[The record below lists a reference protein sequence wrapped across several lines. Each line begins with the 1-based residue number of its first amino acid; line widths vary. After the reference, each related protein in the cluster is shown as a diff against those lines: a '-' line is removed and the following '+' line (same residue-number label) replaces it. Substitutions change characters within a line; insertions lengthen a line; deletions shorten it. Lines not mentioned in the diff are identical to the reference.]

1 MTTLEI
7 GGKNEVVFSQNDFE
21 YLVEKYMGVDAAR
34 YLSKCLHDANEAVR
48 AAKEGLN
55 TDLASYEASLEDNT
69 NAFLDIQENVEV
81 ISNALLQNRLNR
93 EKIAQANRRI
103 AKILS
108 SQI

>member
-7 GGKNEVVFSQNDFE
+7 CGKNEVVFSQNDFE

-34 YLSKCLHDANEAVR
+34 YLSRCLSDANEAAR
-48 AAKEGLN
+48 AAKEGLE

-81 ISNALLQNRLNR
+81 ISNALSQNRLNR
-93 EKIAQANRRI
+93 ERIAQANRRI
-103 AKILS
+103 SKILS
-108 SQI
+108 TQI

>member
-1 MTTLEI
+1 
-7 GGKNEVVFSQNDFE
+7 
-21 YLVEKYMGVDAAR
+21 MGVDAAR
-34 YLSKCLHDANEAVR
+34 YLSKCLYDANEAVR

-69 NAFLDIQENVEV
+69 NEFLDIQENVEV

-108 SQI
+108 NQI

>member
-7 GGKNEVVFSQNDFE
+7 CGKNEVVFSQNDFE
-21 YLVEKYMGVDAAR
+21 YLVEKYMGIDAAR
-34 YLSKCLHDANEAVR
+34 YLSKCLYDANEVVR

-55 TDLASYEASLEDNT
+55 TDLASYEASLEDNS

-108 SQI
+108 NQI